1 MRRSNARKAGS
12 NRKSSSAAAA
22 ADDDDHRDR
31 RRSSA
36 KGDGDDGRDMD
47 PIKFHLRPS
56 SRSTNLFSRN
66 PKHPPR
72 SNLCLLSSALVALA
86 LLLCYAFLSPRGF
99 SILARRKYAIVIDGG
114 STGTRIHVFSYG
126 IWSGSNAAFDFG
138 ENGLAS
144 LRVNPGLSAYAEDP
158 EEAGAS
164 LAELLGFAKRK
175 VPREF
180 WGETE
185 VRLMATAGMRMLE
198 RRVQD
203 QILDS
208 CRKVLRASGFQF
220 QDEWASVITGSD
232 EGVYAWVV
240 ANYALGALGGDPRHT
255 TGIIELGGAS
265 AQVTFSS
272 SAPLPPEFSRTVK
285 FGNIT
290 YNLYSHSFL
299 QFGQN
304 VAFESLKE
312 LLLSE
317 EKNLADES
325 HQMGMLVDPCT
336 PKGYSHAE
344 QLKLTP
350 GAVDE
355 KERLLSTFDSKGN
368 FSECRSAAFKL
379 LQKEKDKCAYRQ
391 CYIGS
396 TFTPKLQGRFLA
408 TENFFHTSKFFGL
421 TQKAVLSDLMLAGEH
436 FCGEDWSIL
445 KKRHHLLNEE
455 DLLRYCFSS
464 AYIVAF
470 LHDSLGIALNDDRI
484 AFSNQVGSVPL
495 DWALGAFILQAT
507 GATDVEQPSWPFTVV
522 NNHSPILLSLLAIL
536 IISMFISWI
545 ISKWRKPQVKII
557 YDLEKGRYTVTRV
570 NRS

>member
-12 NRKSSSAAAA
+12 NKKSSAAAA
-22 ADDDDHRDR
+22 ASDDQ
-31 RRSSA
+31 RRSA
-36 KGDGDDGRDMD
+36 TTNGDGHSMD
-47 PIKFHLRPS
+47 PIKLHLRPN

-66 PKHPPR
+66 PKHPPK
-72 SNLCLLSSALVALA
+72 SNLCLLSSVLLALA
-86 LLLCYAFLSPRGF
+86 LLLCYAFLLPGGF
-99 SILARRKYAIVIDGG
+99 SIFGRRKYAIVIDGG
-114 STGTRIHVFSYG
+114 STGTRIHVFTYG
-126 IWSGSNAAFDFG
+126 IGMGNNAAFDFG
-138 ENGLAS
+138 RNGLAS

-158 EEAGAS
+158 DEAGAS
-164 LAELLGFAKRK
+164 LAELVEFAKRN

-185 VRLMATAGMRMLE
+185 VRLMATAGLRMLE

-203 QILDS
+203 RILDS
-208 CRKVLRASGFQF
+208 CRKVLGVSGFQF

-240 ANYALGALGGDPRHT
+240 ANYALGALGGDPQHT

-272 SAPLPPEFSRTVK
+272 SEPLPPEFSQTVK

-299 QFGQN
+299 QFGQT
-304 VAFESLKE
+304 VAFELLKE

-317 EKNLADES
+317 EKNLAEES
-325 HQMGMLVDPCT
+325 LQKGMLVDPCT
-336 PKGYSHAE
+336 PKGYSHPE
-344 QLKLTP
+344 PLKLSP
-350 GAVDE
+350 GSVDD
-355 KERLLSTFDSKGN
+355 KERFLSTFDSKGN

-379 LQKEKDKCAYRQ
+379 LQKEKGTCSYQQ

-408 TENFFHTSKFFGL
+408 TENFFYTSKFFGL
-421 TQKAVLSDLMLAGEH
+421 PQKAVLSDLMLAGEH
-436 FCGEDWSIL
+436 FCGEDWSVL
-445 KKRHHLLNEE
+445 KKRHHSLNEE

-484 AFSNQVGSVPL
+484 AFANQVGSVPL
-495 DWALGAFILQAT
+495 DWALGAFILQTTA
-507 GATDVEQPSWPFTVV
+507 AADAEKPNWPF
-522 NNHSPILLSLLAIL
+522 NILHHDLPILVSLVAIL
-536 IISMFISWI
+536 IISMLISWTL
-545 ISKWRKPQVKII
+545 SKWRKPQVKTI
-557 YDLEKGRYTVTRV
+557 YDLEKGRYIVTRL
-570 NRS
+570 NRC